1 MASLRSA
8 ASHVNRSQQGRA
20 DVLAPPERFPI
31 LAGPTGTARLD
42 SLRASLL
49 LLRNLVAR
57 NLTVKYKRSFLG
69 FFWTLLNPLGTT
81 LTLIIVFGSVV
92 RLNIDHYWAFLL
104 SGFFVFSSVS
114 AVVNGATYAL
124 PQHAAVIRAANVN
137 SEVFVLSGVLARLLE
152 FVVELALV
160 VVAIAVFHHHGV
172 PPSFL
177 LLPVLF
183 LTHFLFV
190 VGIVLP
196 VATLGAFYDDLQ
208 HSLPVVFTILFYIS
222 PVFYP
227 AALVP
232 AKLATLYEL
241 NPLASLLGL
250 YQRVLYE
257 GQFPTFDQ
265 ATGMVLFACVACIV
279 GGLVFRRFRPVFP
292 EVL

>member
-1 MASLRSA
+1 MLA
-8 ASHVNRSQQGRA
+8 A
-20 DVLAPPERFPI
+20 PERLPI
-31 LAGPTGTARLD
+31 PAAPTGAFRLA

-57 NLTVKYKRSFLG
+57 NLKVKYKRSFLG
-69 FFWTLLNPLGTT
+69 FLWTLLNPLGTT

-92 RLNIDHYWAFLL
+92 RLDIEHYWAFLL
-104 SGFFVFSSVS
+104 SGFFVFNSVS

-124 PQHAAVIRAANVN
+124 PQHAAVIRSANVN

-152 FVVELALV
+152 FVIELTLV
-160 VVAIAVFHHHGV
+160 IIAIAVFHHRGI
-172 PPSFL
+172 PPSFV

-183 LTHFLFV
+183 LTHFLFI

-227 AALVP
+227 ATLVP
-232 AKLATLYEL
+232 TKLAALYAL

-257 GQFPTFDQ
+257 GRFPTFDQ
-265 ATGMVLFACVACIV
+265 ATGILLFACIACIL
-279 GGLVFRRFRPVFP
+279 GGLVFRRFRPAFA